1 MAPQESNI
9 SDRRSSPQV
18 ALVGGDFWLGVVE
31 HLFGRAGI
39 AVAPVAGKPRW
50 FGLSWIFSRT
60 FLRAKVVHMV
70 WGGHVIVSIAARLLG
85 KTLVWHWI
93 GSDILAFRGHH
104 GAASWL
110 RKRLAHRSVRA
121 HLADSPELA
130 EELKELGIAAQVCRL
145 LPSSIEAEV
154 LPLPE
159 KFRVL
164 SYWTDERRTFYGG
177 DLILELAK
185 ELDDI
190 DFLIA
195 GADGHDV
202 PHSSNVTFLGQ
213 RETLDHIYPRVW
225 VFLRLPKH
233 DSLSAMVLESL
244 ARGRYVI
251 YNKAFPHCRRAET
264 MSELRSTLREIRDL
278 AEPNRAGAAFVKEQF
293 SLQHEADIL
302 RRVYNRLP
310 GA

>member
-1 MAPQESNI
+1 M

-18 ALVGGDFWLGVVE
+18 ALVGADYWLGVLE
-31 HLFGRAGI
+31 HLFCRVGV
-39 AVAPVAGKPRW
+39 AVAPVAGISRW
-50 FGLSWIFSRT
+50 FGLSWIFSRP

-93 GSDILAFRGHH
+93 GSDVLAFRRHRT
-104 GAASWL
+104 AAGWL

-121 HLADSPELA
+121 HLADSPELV
-130 EELKELGIAAQVCRL
+130 EELKELGVAAQVCRL
-145 LPSSIEAEV
+145 LPRSIEAEV

-159 KFRVL
+159 TFRVL
-164 SYWTDERRTFYGG
+164 SYWTDERRAFYGG
-177 DLILELAK
+177 DLILELAR
-185 ELDDI
+185 EFEDI
-190 DFLIA
+190 EFLIA
-195 GADGHDV
+195 GADGHSAA
-202 PHSSNVTFLGQ
+202 HSSNVTFLGQ
-213 RETLDHIYPRVW
+213 RATLDDVYARVS

-251 YNKAFPHCRRAET
+251 YNKAFPHCRRADT
-264 MSELRSTLREIRDL
+264 MSEVRSALQEIRGL
-278 AEPNRAGAAFVKEQF
+278 GEPNRAGAAFVEEHF
-293 SLQHEADIL
+293 NLQREADIL
-302 RRVYNRLP
+302 RRVYNQLP